1 MEDLQITE
9 DQPPKLVNQ
18 LIINTQVEY
27 DYNSCG
33 QHHKI
38 VETHDNGIERRI
50 LLGGHY
56 SETTIYFKETLHEND
71 LIEYRRWY
79 DTGKKEFH
87 YFAKKLSDGKIVKD
101 GSYMKWSCC
110 GRLQESSYY
119 KDGDLLT
126 SSKDNIYCGN
136 VQVYYDEF
144 YTETLKK
151 NANGKFY
158 YTREWNFE
166 NV

>member
-27 DYNSCG
+27 DQNYG
-33 QHHKI
+33 KHPIDRI
-38 VETHDNGIERRI
+38 VVTYDNGIQWCI
-50 LLGGHY
+50 LPGGHY
-56 SETTIYFKETLHEND
+56 PKTTIYFEETLYEND

-101 GSYMKWSCC
+101 GSYMKWSCS
-110 GRLQESSYY
+110 GHLQESSYY
-119 KDGDLLT
+119 EDGKLLT
-126 SSKDNIYCGN
+126 ETKDKMYCGN

-144 YTETLKK
+144 YTETLQK
-151 NANGKFY
+151 NANGKFS
-158 YTREWNFE
+158 YTREWNL
-166 NV
+166 